1 MTLEVLISKVTCAL
15 KNMTM
20 GIDRRFY
27 NRIYFYNL
35 FYILVYDT
43 LTKFL
48 IYGIKYSDDTLCVV
62 THATLAVI
70 CMFAWGFHILTLRTY
85 L

>member
-1 MTLEVLISKVTCAL
+1 MLQPTTLKVSKIVCAL
-15 KNMTM
+15 KNTTM
-20 GIDRRFY
+20 DIDRRFY

-43 LTKFL
+43 NFL
-48 IYGIKYSDDTLCVV
+48 IYGIKYSV
-62 THATLAVI
+62 THCVITPATLTVI
-70 CMFAWGFHILTLRTY
+70 CMFVWVFHILTLRTY